1 LEAFMTPTRTTFT
14 REELFDL
21 RKAILDELCTLAP
34 FRRGTVT
41 AHARTCGKP
50 NCKCQKGR
58 NHRHEAYQ
66 WTVSVNG
73 KTRYKTVHLGPE
85 IEKYLEETETYRRFQ
100 ELIESFTL
108 VNEQIADLEPVPT
121 ISSEEELAA
130 LKKKQRTRF
139 AQRSNGKSTRS
150 SRP

>member
-1 LEAFMTPTRTTFT
+1 MTPTRTTLT
-14 REELFDL
+14 REELFEQ
-21 RKAILDELCTLAP
+21 RKAILDELRILAP
-34 FRRGTVT
+34 FRRGTVG

-50 NCKCQKGR
+50 NCKCQKG
-58 NHRHEAYQ
+58 HDQRHEAYQ

-73 KTRYKTVHLGPE
+73 KTRYKTLHLGPE
-85 IEKYLEETETYRRFQ
+85 FEKYFEETETYRRFL
-100 ELIESFTL
+100 ELIDSFTL
-108 VNEQIADLEPVPT
+108 VNEQIADIEPVPT
-121 ISSEEELAA
+121 ISSEDDLAA